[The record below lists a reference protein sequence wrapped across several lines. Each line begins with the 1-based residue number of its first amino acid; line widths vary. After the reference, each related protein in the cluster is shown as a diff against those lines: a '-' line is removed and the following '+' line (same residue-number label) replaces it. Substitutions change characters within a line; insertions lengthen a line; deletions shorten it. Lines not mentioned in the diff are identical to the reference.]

1 MGSHHQNLYSILFVH
16 FLLCEVGARLYYLGK
31 KKFAS
36 TYLLLNSLFTGS
48 EVYSSFCT
56 SSWFFRIFCSFLLP
70 SRLLRYLY
78 FRLRV
83 CKDCGWTCSTWTIVV
98 DLLPESVAAV
108 HRQTALANLHK
119 KYTLQSVVC
128 LIYSSLSLSFDV
140 GLCENHFQLV
150 LAISFSF
157 FRFRSL
163 IFCQQL
169 SFKRR

>member
-1 MGSHHQNLYSILFVH
+1 MRGRCPAILPRQKKLLQLICCSTRYSQV
-16 FLLCEVGARLYYLGK
+16 VKYTAVSARHLG
-31 KKFAS
+31 FI
-36 TYLLLNSLFTGS
+36 
-48 EVYSSFCT
+48 
-56 SSWFFRIFCSFLLP
+56 IFCSFLLP

-83 CKDCGWTCSTWTIVV
+83 FKDCGWTCSTWTIVV